1 MKILIAD
8 DDLFYRRLLETTVR
22 QWDYEPITV
31 CDGAA
36 AWEVLAGPHAPALA
50 ILDWELPHCE
60 GPELCRKARALDQA
74 RPLYAM
80 VLTSRSDPADVIA
93 GLKAGADDFLTKPFD
108 RDELYARLQVGTRV
122 VQLQQSLADKVRQLE
137 DVMLRV
143 KHLQGLLPICCYC
156 KSIRDDQNYWRQV
169 EHYLT
174 DHSNARFSH
183 GICPKC
189 FKDVVE
195 PEIRAAHEKSAE
207 RNPST

>member
-8 DDLFYRRLLETTVR
+8 DDLFYRRLLETTAR

-36 AWEVLAGPHAPALA
+36 AWEVLSGPEAPALA
-50 ILDWELPHCE
+50 ILDWELPHCD

-122 VQLQQSLADKVRQLE
+122 VQLQQNLADKVRQLE

-143 KHLQGLLPICCYC
+143 KH
-156 KSIRDDQNYWRQV
+156 
-169 EHYLT
+169 
-174 DHSNARFSH
+174 
-183 GICPKC
+183 
-189 FKDVVE
+189 
-195 PEIRAAHEKSAE
+195 
-207 RNPST
+207 